1 MKKVIALLMCAVF
14 LCLCACENKDKPKN
28 NPDVSYVN
36 VDDYTGIQR
45 ETVADWFE
53 TKPAP
58 SEGATK
64 ESGTNAIQ
72 VSRNELPEDFP
83 KIPAGTSNVSIIR
96 YSPEES
102 EHGYLSDWIRLRF
115 SAPKQSIMQFSQ
127 DLVNAGYEGSIRFI
141 ESETGITE
149 YYNSGWQGGW
159 QNGKHIIRVMGYE
172 NEIDGSYAMI
182 FDIVECTEVF
192 YPELGQY
199 FPVFDGY
206 SLIPGEYSEITSN
219 GEILK
224 HKFDGQFHE
233 KWQIFFAHGNAFT
246 GVSHAQF
253 DSYVKQLIKQ
263 GFKGT
268 VVNERLDGCSAYL
281 FDGINTEKGVYTSM
295 IYNENLMSLDIVYT
309 NVGV

>member
-1 MKKVIALLMCAVF
+1 MKKVATIPALDLDDNGYAYPSGLLLHEDRLIAIDSGYRYNDI
-14 LCLCACENKDKPKN
+14 NKFWYYGTSVTFVRVY
-28 NPDVSYVN
+28 DVS
-36 VDDYTGIQR
+36 DPTQ
-45 ETVADWFE
+45 
-53 TKPAP
+53 
-58 SEGATK
+58 
-64 ESGTNAIQ
+64 
-72 VSRNELPEDFP
+72 P
-83 KIPAGTSNVSIIR
+83 K
-96 YSPEES
+96 
-102 EHGYLSDWIRLRF
+102 LL
-115 SAPKQSIMQFSQ
+115 KQHEM
-127 DLVNAGYEGSIRFI
+127 
-141 ESETGITE
+141 
-149 YYNSGWQGGW
+149 
-159 QNGKHIIRVMGYE
+159 
-172 NEIDGSYAMI
+172 DGSYAMI